1 MFWNY
6 SLEMIKLLFCDS
18 SVTLIIV
25 AEKLAF
31 SYLIILSVRWN
42 EKILLKEVYVWH
54 QGQIS
59 GKTSTSQ
66 FHLSYFHSIKCPKW
80 PSSGMKAFINCGML
94 PPQTAWTVAV

>member
-6 SLEMIKLLFCDS
+6 SLEMIKLLFYDS

-42 EKILLKEVYVWH
+42 EKN
-54 QGQIS
+54 
-59 GKTSTSQ
+59 
-66 FHLSYFHSIKCPKW
+66 
-80 PSSGMKAFINCGML
+80 SS
-94 PPQTAWTVAV
+94 